1 MSQAVRHTLAT
12 LATLVA
18 VLALGLV
25 AVAFGTSALDGSGSP
40 EGVAL
45 AATSEPPEPDA
56 RAERPGAAAHVKLV
70 IDYGDGVQKHFV
82 AIEHKA
88 GMTVLD
94 ALQAAR
100 AHPRGVE
107 VEHSGGGATA
117 LVRRIDDLKNQGGS
131 AGEGGAR
138 NWQFYV
144 NDRYATAGAGATKL
158 EPGDVVRWVFAPYTG
173 GR

>member
-1 MSQAVRHTLAT
+1 MSQPVRRTLAT

-45 AATSEPPEPDA
+45 AATTQPPAPSPKTEKS
-56 RAERPGAAAHVKLV
+56 GAAVTHVRLV

-82 AIEHKA
+82 ALDHRP

-94 ALQAAR
+94 ALLAAR
-100 AHPRGVE
+100 AHARGIL
-107 VEHSGGGATA
+107 VEHSGSGATA
-117 LVRRIDDLKNQGGS
+117 LVRRIDDLKNQGG
-131 AGEGGAR
+131 AGEGR
-138 NWQFYV
+138 NWQFWV
-144 NDRYATAGAGATKL
+144 NDTYATAGAGATKL